1 MAARY
6 HLILASRSPRRREL
20 LKYVQLPFSVVPA
33 RIAEE
38 APAHCPYLKAQQI
51 AELKA
56 RAVGELFQQKNS
68 SKLAKRFTKS
78 VLQPLIVAADTVVVL
93 GRKEIL
99 GIPASE
105 AEAKKMLKKLSGKT
119 HQVITGMC
127 LYLPKQNKL
136 WRGGEI
142 SRVTFNKIGDDLL
155 NPYLAT
161 KESLDK
167 AGAYGIQGAA
177 LTFIAR
183 VQGSYS
189 NVVGFPLDRFI
200 TELKKF
206 LHLPATNWQRC
217 FK

>member
-1 MAARY
+1 R
-6 HLILASRSPRRREL
+6 
-20 LKYVQLPFSVVPA
+20 
-33 RIAEE
+33 EE

-56 RAVGELFQQKNS
+56 RAVGEILTHKKGL
-68 SKLAKRFTKS
+68 KLAQRLAKS
-78 VLQPLIVAADTVVVL
+78 SLQPIIVAADTVVVL
-93 GRKEIL
+93 GRTQIL
-99 GIPASE
+99 GIPSSA
-105 AEAKKMLKKLSGKT
+105 AEAKQMLKKLSGKT

-127 LYLPKQNKL
+127 LYLPRQDKR

-142 SRVTFNKIGDDLL
+142 SRVTFNRIGDDLL
-155 NPYLAT
+155 LPYLAT
-161 KESLDK
+161 QESLDK

-177 LTFIAR
+177 LTFISR

-200 TELKKF
+200 VELKKF
-206 LHLPATNWQRC
+206 LHLPKTNWQRC